1 MFAPEQ
7 KLTVTLPA
15 AAWNI
20 VLAQVSEGPFR
31 VVSQVLADMR
41 QQLLRQ
47 QGEGH
52 VVPFPEQPE
61 KSA

>member
-1 MFAPEQ
+1 
-7 KLTVTLPA
+7 
-15 AAWNI
+15 
-20 VLAQVSEGPFR
+20 